1 MSDPVA
7 KSSSSLCASLSAQ
20 PDTLVAFVRHWG
32 KVEET
37 VTTAKAVAIDSKVR
51 ILSSAAAEIPLTAR
65 RLGTQ
70 GLTIEYTAKSGA
82 QKQTRVAFSPP
93 LPSYSAVK
101 PRLEQMQVAAEEAL
115 GVVSFH
121 SSRIPMYTRPGSR
134 PHD

>member
-20 PDTLVAFVRHWG
+20 PDTLVAFVRHWA

-51 ILSSAAAEIPLTAR
+51 TLSPAVVEIPLITR
-65 RLGTQ
+65 RTQ

-134 PHD
+134 PRS